1 MKGKKEDKEGR
12 KGKVKKEGKK
22 EGKIEEVKKEKGK
35 RVLSFG
41 DPILFIT

>member
-1 MKGKKEDKEGR
+1 MKGKKEEKEGR
-12 KGKVKKEGKK
+12 KRKVKKEWKK

-41 DPILFIT
+41 V